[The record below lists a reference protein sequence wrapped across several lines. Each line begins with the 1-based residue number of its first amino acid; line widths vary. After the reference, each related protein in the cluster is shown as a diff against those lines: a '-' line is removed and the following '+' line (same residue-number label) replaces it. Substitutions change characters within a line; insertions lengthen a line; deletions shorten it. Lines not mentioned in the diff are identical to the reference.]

1 MTRWIDENAFF
12 ILELKPDCSAMD
24 VERQGQKLLAMLE
37 LGLESAR
44 TYSTPNGERERGDQE
59 VRHAMAELRE
69 PKKRIVHELWAGTA
83 TVDLNSAKSGSTKPT
98 TGDSES
104 SPVTGEASSA
114 DEVSTAWTTAF
125 EDMGWRRS

>member
-83 TVDLNSAKSGSTKPT
+83 SVDSGPPKP
-98 TGDSES
+98 GASES
-104 SPVTGEASSA
+104 EASPMTGETSSE